1 MMEKQEFGD
10 LGFFLIKEINLND
23 KKPTFINDLENIGRA
38 IKNYIS
44 KSDIRVKINDTEFKK
59 DNLNNIELNLTREN
73 TRTNVRISNE
83 GKINVDQQKI
93 EQQETE

>member
-1 MMEKQEFGD
+1 MEKQEFGD